1 MNLLNKNS
9 YIVAKSDYIFQ
20 KKFFKAYMLKI
31 KKYVPN
37 QCHFTGEYRN
47 ATHNKFNLRYLY
59 I

>member
-9 YIVAKSDYIFQ
+9 YKVAKSDYIFQ
-20 KKFFKAYMLKI
+20 KSFKAYMLKI

-37 QCHFTGEYRN
+37 QCNFTGEYRN
-47 ATHNKFNLRYLY
+47 AAHNKFSLRYLY